1 MPAKKRSAD
10 VDSIYDEAPSRQG
23 NSRNM
28 NNSQQKNNPVDTV
41 NECEETSSDDDFVS
55 IIADVF
61 RKINYKVAIFLFLVG
76 IFIMSD
82 LYEGV
87 LRKFNGITAEGCVTS
102 RGSVFQLTMLVLAYI
117 VVDLLTKYEF
127 I

>member
-1 MPAKKRSAD
+1 MPSKKRSAD
-10 VDSIYDEAPSRQG
+10 VDSIYDDTPPRQG
-23 NSRNM
+23 NSRNTS
-28 NNSQQKNNPVDTV
+28 NSQQKSSPVDTV
-41 NECEETSSDDDFVS
+41 DECDETSDDDFVS

>member
-10 VDSIYDEAPSRQG
+10 VDSIYDEVPSRQG

-28 NNSQQKNNPVDTV
+28 SNSPQKNSPVDTV
-41 NECEETSSDDDFVS
+41 NECEETESDDDFVS

>member
-1 MPAKKRSAD
+1 MSVKRRS
-10 VDSIYDEAPSRQG
+10 VDSDKLYDEPSKK
-23 NSRNM
+23 NTSKTTA
-28 NNSQQKNNPVDTV
+28 SQQVEDDD
-41 NECEETSSDDDFVS
+41 EESDDDFVS
-55 IIADVF
+55 IVADVF
-61 RKINYKVAIFLFLVG
+61 RKINYKVAAFLFLVG

-87 LRKFNGITAEGCVTS
+87 LRKFNGITEEGCVTS